1 MIELE
6 LAITAKDR
14 EMELL
19 EDNHRVELRVYQQ
32 KVKHLEYEHKNNI
45 KSIIQDG
52 TKLLEVEQSTHE
64 DKERELLRIKEQ
76 LKFEQMELGNNIN
89 ILISIITIIII

>member
-1 MIELE
+1 MEME

-32 KVKHLEYEHKNNI
+32 KVKHLEYEHRNSI
-45 KSIIQDG
+45 KVIVQDG
-52 TKLLEVEQSTHE
+52 TSLLDNEQAGHE
-64 DKERELLRIKEQ
+64 DKERDLLRIKEQ
-76 LKFEQMELGNNIN
+76 LK
-89 ILISIITIIII
+89 LIYNKIT